1 MFFLVTYWMEDTLS
15 DVLSGLNTELPVSES
30 QNDSGMA
37 RVRETDLPADCIEIT
52 AEEAIM
58 IQKGSLRMRRNR

>member
-1 MFFLVTYWMEDTLS
+1 MEDTLS